1 MRDEEPDDGR
11 LSRPVLREPEG
22 RNSPRA
28 TRHTNL
34 TRALGDLWA
43 VSLFWRNLVVWRSFG
58 LPGQIVCA
66 KTFCKKRRIL
76 ISYF

>member
-28 TRHTNL
+28 TRHVEVDGGEIVLENE
-34 TRALGDLWA
+34 
-43 VSLFWRNLVVWRSFG
+43 VVRGIRKF
-58 LPGQIVCA
+58 
-66 KTFCKKRRIL
+66 
-76 ISYF
+76 

>member
-11 LSRPVLREPEG
+11 LSRPVLRELEG

-28 TRHTNL
+28 TRHSNL

-43 VSLFWRNLVVWRSFG
+43 ASLRRRDLVIWRPFG
-58 LPGQIVCA
+58 LSGQIVCA
-66 KTFCKKRRIL
+66 KTF
-76 ISYF
+76 Y